1 MTSYVRR
8 AGRAVVVGATI
19 AVAVS
24 ACLQNPNPTGGG
36 GGAAGLGGYVDNG
49 QTDGDKVVTVM
60 GAFGGDEEKSFNAS
74 LADFTQRTGIKIQ
87 YVSDQDFTTTI
98 KSKVKAGDS
107 PDIGL
112 FPQPGGIMEFAAQ
125 GKAQPID
132 TYLDYDALK
141 STLVPG
147 FLDSVNY
154 KGRVYAAPMRMA
166 VKSIVWYNQ
175 AVYGAAGYSKN
186 PATLQEL
193 AGITDQIKAG
203 GTAPWCM
210 GWESAQATGWV
221 GTDWIEEY
229 VLRLYG
235 PEVYDQW
242 IYHQIPFNDPRIVKA
257 FDEVGKLI
265 KTDGNVFGGARAIL
279 STAFAK
285 SMLPAFATPPSCML
299 ERQGNFA
306 ITFFPTDIKAALDKR
321 VGIFVFPKYE
331 GGFKGQPILG
341 GGDLAALFNG
351 NDPDAQE
358 VMKFLTSDKFGGQW
372 AKDGGWLSPHKTF
385 DQANYPDETTRTIA
399 KMAYTADVFRFDG
412 SDVMPKAV
420 GSGSFWTGM
429 VEWVNGTKTSQQVCD
444 QIESG
449 WPKS

>member
-1 MTSYVRR
+1 MTPLRR
-8 AGRAVVVGATI
+8 SARAVVLITALTLPAT
-19 AVAVS
+19 
-24 ACLQNPNPTGGG
+24 ACLQNPNPGG
-36 GGAAGLGGYVDNG
+36 GGAAAGGLAGYVDNG
-49 QTDGDKVVTVM
+49 QSDGDKIVTIM
-60 GAFGGDEEKSFNAS
+60 GAFGGDEEKSFNKS
-74 LADFTQRTGIKIQ
+74 MEEFTKSTGIKIQ

-98 KSKVKAGDS
+98 KSKVRAGDS

-112 FPQPGGIMEFAAQ
+112 FPQPGGIIELAGQ
-125 GKAQPID
+125 GKVQPID
-132 TYLDYDALK
+132 TYLDYDGLK
-141 STLVPG
+141 ATLVPG

-175 AVYGAAGYSKN
+175 ATYGASGNSKS

-193 AGITDQIKAG
+193 AQITDKIKASG
-203 GTAPWCM
+203 VAPWCM

-229 VLRLYG
+229 VLRMYG
-235 PEVYDQW
+235 PDVYDQW
-242 IYHQIPFNDPRIVKA
+242 IYHKIPFNDPRIVKA
-257 FDEVGKLI
+257 FDEFGKLA
-265 KTDGNVFGGARAIL
+265 KTQGNVFGGSNAIL

-285 SMLPAFATPPSCML
+285 SILPAFATPPSCML

-306 ITFFPTDIKAALDKR
+306 ITFFPSDVKSDLDTR
-321 VGIFVFPKYE
+321 VGIFVFPKYD

-351 NDPDAQE
+351 NDKDAQE
-358 VMKFLTSDKFGGQW
+358 VMKFLTSDKFGGPW

-385 DQANYPDETTRTIA
+385 NQANYPDETTRSIA
-399 KMAYTADVFRFDG
+399 KMAYDADVFRFDG
-412 SDVMPKAV
+412 SDVMPKSV
-420 GSGSFWTGM
+420 GSGTFWTGM
-429 VEWVNGTKTSQQVCD
+429 VEWMKGEKTSQQVAD
-444 QIESG
+444 KIEAD